1 MGLSIESNVSAL
13 QALENKQS
21 VTANNVANSATKEFK
36 KSTAELQAGPNG
48 SVTSRV
54 QPVSTPG
61 VMITAEDG
69 SMQELSNVDLEEEM
83 VNMVST
89 KNAYA
94 ANIKAIQTI
103 SEMQE
108 STLDITG

>member
-1 MGLSIESNVSAL
+1 
-13 QALENKQS
+13 
-21 VTANNVANSATKEFK
+21 
-36 KSTAELQAGPNG
+36 
-48 SVTSRV
+48 
-54 QPVSTPG
+54 
-61 VMITAEDG
+61 MITAEDG

-103 SEMQE
+103 SDMQE
-108 STLDITG
+108 STLDIMG